1 MPFYNDNNLFK
12 KEEVIIMSISSLGRS
27 IASPNLREPVAQVS
41 LSEINAK
48 IKKSGAKVTELPD
61 RKTVQEIDKAQVSAN
76 EKINASQGD
85 IQNTLQVVDEVQRFQ
100 DLMRR
105 NDIKFDASGPL
116 SRPEFT
122 IVDRVNNIDFERE
135 IPPEALKKRIFEL
148 REDFIS
154 DLSADNIS
162 IDVSDSLSNMVVII
176 KESINETEFI
186 RHLPSEITDQR
197 VKNLMAFAQDQ
208 GFDFEAVA

>member
-1 MPFYNDNNLFK
+1 
-12 KEEVIIMSISSLGRS
+12 MSISSLGRS

-61 RKTVQEIDKAQVSAN
+61 RKTVQEIDKAQVFAN
-76 EKINASQGD
+76 DKTRANQS
-85 IQNTLQVVDEVQRFQ
+85 QNTQQVVDEVQRFQ

-148 REDFIS
+148 REDFIN
-154 DLSADNIS
+154 DLSSDNIS
-162 IDVSDSLSNMVVII
+162 IDVSESLSNMVVVI
-176 KESINETEFI
+176 KESINQTEFI
-186 RHLPSEITDQR
+186 RHLPKEITDER
-197 VKNLMAFAQDQ
+197 VKNLMSFAQEQ
-208 GFDFEAVA
+208 GFGFEAVA

>member
-1 MPFYNDNNLFK
+1 
-12 KEEVIIMSISSLGRS
+12 MSISSLGRS
-27 IASPNLREPVAQVS
+27 IASPNLREPIAQVS

-61 RKTVQEIDKAQVSAN
+61 RKTVQEIDKAQVFVNDKTSAN
-76 EKINASQGD
+76 QSEN
-85 IQNTLQVVDEVQRFQ
+85 QNTQQVVDEVQRFQ

-105 NDIKFDASGPL
+105 NDVKFDASGPL
-116 SRPEFT
+116 NRPEFT

-148 REDFIS
+148 REDFIN
-154 DLSADNIS
+154 DLSSDSIS

-186 RHLPSEITDQR
+186 RHLPKEITDER
-197 VKNLMAFAQDQ
+197 VKNLMSFAQEQ